1 MRIAITGGTGFVGR
15 HVAQRFAP
23 TDVVAVS
30 RRTGVDVDD
39 VDSLTAAFE
48 GCEVIVHCAGINRQ
62 IGDQTYARVHV
73 EGTAKVIEAAKRAG
87 ARKIIMLSFLRARP
101 ECGSEY
107 HESKWAAEE
116 LIRASGLD
124 FTILKAGMIYGHG
137 DHLVDHLSHTV
148 QTLPLF
154 ATVGLREK
162 PIRPVPIAELVDVVV
177 AAARGRLERA
187 TVAVVGAEE
196 LTMTDAVHRVARIVR
211 RRVLVVPAPVW
222 ALYVLAQ
229 LTELTM
235 KVPLI
240 AKAQVR
246 MLAEGVS
253 EAWGAVDELPGDLV
267 PATAFTDEQIRAALP
282 APGGFGPHDLRVV
295 R

>member
-15 HVAQRFAP
+15 HVAERFDPA
-23 TDVVAVS
+23 DVVAVS

-39 VDSLTAAFE
+39 PDALAEAFA
-48 GCEVIVHCAGINRQ
+48 GCEVIVHCAGINRE

-73 EGTAKVIEAAKRAG
+73 EGTAKVIAAAKRSG

-101 ECGSEY
+101 DCGSEY

-124 FTILKAGMIYGHG
+124 YTILKAGMIYGHG

-154 ATVGLREK
+154 ATVGFREK
-162 PIRPVPIAELVDVVV
+162 PIRPIPISDLVDIVV
-177 AAARGRLERA
+177 AAVHGRLERQ

-196 LTMTDAVHRVARIVR
+196 LTMTDAVHRVARLVG

-222 ALYVLAQ
+222 ALRALGQV
-229 LTELTM
+229 TEWTM
-235 KVPLI
+235 AVPLI

-253 EAWGAVDELPGDLV
+253 EAWGPVDELPVDLV
-267 PATAFTDEQIRAALP
+267 PGTRFTDEQIVASLP
-282 APGGFGPHDLRVV
+282 PRGGFGWRNLRVAG
-295 R
+295 